1 MCCHGAAVEF
11 TGVHHVGLLCEN
23 TERSLEFYCG
33 LLGLEINPTRPND
46 KLPYGGKWLNV
57 GSQMIHLMELPNP
70 DPKTGRPK
78 HGGRDRHACVA
89 IKDVSKLK
97 VVFDKA
103 GVPYTLSKSGR
114 PAIFARDPDGNALE
128 FVQTEW
134 WWEFKPLWHFSDPAM
149 ELDRINIICS
159 LPNGRR
165 LTACNQREWWPW
177 FTYICC
183 WIANQAKPSLLCES

>member
-1 MCCHGAAVEF
+1 VCSFHGTAVEF

-33 LLGLEINPTRPND
+33 LLGMCIAQFLCLPSVSVFDDHLYDFHISLACSKLPWSLEVKLKETFWCYMTGLEINPTRPND

-97 VVFDKA
+97 AVFDKA
-103 GVPYTLSKSGR
+103 GR
-114 PAIFARDPDGNALE
+114 FN
-128 FVQTEW
+128 
-134 WWEFKPLWHFSDPAM
+134 
-149 ELDRINIICS
+149 N
-159 LPNGRR
+159 
-165 LTACNQREWWPW
+165 
-177 FTYICC
+177 
-183 WIANQAKPSLLCES
+183 

>member
-1 MCCHGAAVEF
+1 VVCSFHGTAVEF

-89 IKDVSKLK
+89 IKDVGKLK
-97 VVFDKA
+97 AVFDKA

-128 FVQTEW
+128 FVQTE
-134 WWEFKPLWHFSDPAM
+134 
-149 ELDRINIICS
+149 
-159 LPNGRR
+159 
-165 LTACNQREWWPW
+165 
-177 FTYICC
+177 
-183 WIANQAKPSLLCES
+183 